1 MAGVLDSVNQR
12 TQLVGQNRL
21 ELLLFRLDGNQLYGI
36 NVFKV
41 KEVLQCPRLTVM
53 PKSSPVVRGVA
64 NIRGGTIPILD
75 LALATGRRGLQDLT
89 NSFAIITEY
98 NTKVQGFLVRSVER
112 IVNMNWEEIHP
123 PPKGAGREHYLTA
136 VTRVDKQLV
145 EIIDVEKVLAEVAP
159 TSEEV
164 SHGVVDAETQSRAV
178 TKRVL
183 VVDDSSVARKQVIRC
198 LEAVG
203 VEMTALNDGR
213 QALEYLQNMLS
224 EGRRPEDELLML
236 ISDIEMPEMD
246 GYTQRSALDNNVNT
260 GDRLRSGR
268 PGRRGLCVSAA
279 NADFELFRVFLEKTC
294 GIVLGSNK
302 QYLVSSRL
310 NKLMEQQG
318 IKSLG
323 ELVQRIQTQRGGLR
337 EMVVDAMTTN
347 ETLWF
352 RDTYPFEVL
361 KQRVLPELIKANGGQ
376 RLRIWSA
383 ACSSGQ
389 EPYSLSMAIDEF
401 EKTNLG
407 QLKAG
412 VQIVATDLSGS
423 MLTAAKA
430 GEYDTLAMGRGL
442 SPERLQRYFDAK
454 GPGRW
459 AVKPAIRSRVEFR
472 ALNLLDSYASLGKFD
487 MVFCRN
493 VLIYF
498 SAEVKRD
505 ILLRIH
511 GTLKP
516 GGYLFLGASEALN
529 NLPDHYQMVQCSPG
543 IIYRAK

>member
-1 MAGVLDSVNQR
+1 M
-12 TQLVGQNRL
+12 
-21 ELLLFRLDGNQLYGI
+21 
-36 NVFKV
+36 
-41 KEVLQCPRLTVM
+41 
-53 PKSSPVVRGVA
+53 
-64 NIRGGTIPILD
+64 
-75 LALATGRRGLQDLT
+75 
-89 NSFAIITEY
+89 
-98 NTKVQGFLVRSVER
+98 
-112 IVNMNWEEIHP
+112 
-123 PPKGAGREHYLTA
+123 
-136 VTRVDKQLV
+136 
-145 EIIDVEKVLAEVAP
+145 
-159 TSEEV
+159 
-164 SHGVVDAETQSRAV
+164 
-178 TKRVL
+178 
-183 VVDDSSVARKQVIRC
+183 
-198 LEAVG
+198 
-203 VEMTALNDGR
+203 
-213 QALEYLQNMLS
+213 
-224 EGRRPEDELLML
+224 
-236 ISDIEMPEMD
+236 
-246 GYTQRSALDNNVNT
+246 
-260 GDRLRSGR
+260 
-268 PGRRGLCVSAA
+268 SAA

-423 MLTAAKA
+423 MRTAAKA